1 MIKLEKTEIHGFEPA
16 IRGMRN
22 PMNSWDRSDSRP
34 GLYGDEFQYSP
45 GYLIGPKD
53 LDLAMNLA
61 KAGPEHAKYRR
72 MIVVW
77 VDITAPIFLW
87 KEFDVYKVG
96 TVRNSCSTMHTIHV
110 KEFVADDFSA
120 SLEDYDGLSQSEQLL
135 CIQAD
140 QVFYNL
146 LDVLEKLRVKYNESK
161 NPRLWRHIIELLPE
175 SYNMRS
181 TVMLNYEVLHA
192 IYHQRRN
199 HKLEEWHDFCDWIK
213 TLPYS
218 EVITCD

>member
-1 MIKLEKTEIHGFEPA
+1 MIKFEKMEIHGLEPA

-22 PMNSWDRSDSRP
+22 PMNSWDRSDSKP

-45 GYLIGPKD
+45 GYLVGPKD
-53 LDLAMNLA
+53 LDLALKLA

-72 MIVVW
+72 MIALW
-77 VDITAPIFLW
+77 VDITAPIFWW

-96 TVRNSCSTMHTIHV
+96 TVRNSCSTMHKIHV
-110 KEFVADDFSA
+110 KEFVADDFSM

-135 CIQAD
+135 CMQAD
-140 QVFYNL
+140 QVFYKL
-146 LDVLEKLRVKYNESK
+146 LDVLENLRVKYNETK
-161 NPRLWRHIIELLPE
+161 NPRLWRRIIELLPE

-181 TVMLNYEVLHA
+181 TIMLNYEVLHNMH
-192 IYHQRRN
+192 HQRRN
-199 HKLEEWHDFCDWIK
+199 HKLKEWHDFCDWIK